1 MGGVFLNFFFLFHLS
16 YIIQQT
22 LSSYTAP
29 LYIIFSLGIGGK
41 DCGCRFHIE
50 LWPHTGPEKDIL
62 SQQTSSYNND
72 KKRDLVKGWMQ
83 FHFFKINSV
92 FFFVPVMSTKGGM
105 KHYWCSANW
114 KKKRTPKTLV
124 ASTRRTGLL
133 HDGRMDVVVER
144 PTLQSGP
151 YDPHQQVVGHKNIY
165 KNLILCC
172 WGRAASDFHYYYT
185 IRFNVP
191 FYGWMAR

>member
-29 LYIIFSLGIGGK
+29 LYIIFSFGYRGK

-92 FFFVPVMSTKGGM
+92 FFFVPVMSTKGGGWNIIDARLTG
-105 KHYWCSANW
+105 KKTDTKDVGRQHETDWITSWWKDGCGGREAYITIWAIRSTSA
-114 KKKRTPKTLV
+114 
-124 ASTRRTGLL
+124 SRRS
-133 HDGRMDVVVER
+133 
-144 PTLQSGP
+144 QK
-151 YDPHQQVVGHKNIY
+151 YI
-165 KNLILCC
+165 
-172 WGRAASDFHYYYT
+172 
-185 IRFNVP
+185 
-191 FYGWMAR
+191 